1 MKEVKDNKNRLL
13 RQLLILLGFI
23 VLLNIFNKSYSH
35 LFSESIFPALQV
47 FRCTVLSSFTWSLG
61 DVAYSAGVL
70 YLLYKISLFIWHKKW
85 QQKAQ
90 WLITLLQITRLVSV
104 VSIVLYLLWS
114 ALYAQPKLSEKLK
127 LPSANSISNEEL
139 FRFDSI
145 LIQRMNLLVPQLDSI
160 NFAKVNS
167 NAAHEYQYLNLPF
180 ALKAKPSL
188 FGEALAYFGVSGFF
202 NPFTGEA
209 QIDLT
214 TPYFMMP
221 FLVCHE
227 MAHQTGIAAEDD
239 ANLMAY
245 MQCVESKSSSFRYAG
260 YFNIWLYAHN
270 KVYRLDSIKAITLK
284 ASLNRVSLNHLEI
297 LNRRNKQYHNFLD
310 DWSTYIFD
318 AFLKMGNQQDGISSY
333 RNVAYSALLWEQ
345 KRIQAKESNH

>member
-1 MKEVKDNKNRLL
+1 MKEVKDTRNRLL

-23 VLLNIFNKSYSH
+23 VLLNIFNKFYSH

-47 FRCTVLSSFTWSLG
+47 FRCITLSTFNWSFG
-61 DVAYSAGVL
+61 DVAYSVGVL
-70 YLLYKISLFIWHKKW
+70 YLLYKSYLLIRHKKW
-85 QQKAQ
+85 QHKAQ
-90 WLITLLQITRLVSV
+90 LLIALLQITRLVLV

-114 ALYAQPKLSEKLK
+114 ALYAQPKLTEKLN

-145 LIQRMNLLVPQLDSI
+145 LIQRMNHLMPQLDSL
-160 NFAKVNS
+160 NFVKVNS
-167 NAAHEYQYLNLPF
+167 IAAHEYQDLNLPF

-209 QIDLT
+209 QIDPT

-245 MQCVESKSSSFRYAG
+245 MQCVESENTSFRYAG
-260 YFNIWLYAHN
+260 YFNIWLYAHH
-270 KVYRLDSIKAITLK
+270 KVFKLDSTKATILK
-284 ASLNRVSLNHLEI
+284 ASLNSVSLNHLEI
-297 LNRRNKQYHNFLD
+297 LKRRNEQYHNFLD

-345 KRIQAKESNH
+345 KRIQAKEANH

>member
-1 MKEVKDNKNRLL
+1 MKDAKDYRNRLL

-23 VLLNIFNKSYSH
+23 VLLNIFNKSYSR
-35 LFSESIFPALQV
+35 LFSESIFPALQF
-47 FRCTVLSSFTWSLG
+47 FRCTILSAFTWSFG
-61 DVAYSAGVL
+61 DVAYSAGFF
-70 YLLYKISLFIWHKKW
+70 YLLYKISLFIRHKKW

-90 WLITLLQITRLVSV
+90 WLIALLQITRLVLV
-104 VSIVLYLLWS
+104 VSIVLYLFWS
-114 ALYAQPKLSEKLK
+114 ALYAQSKLTEKLNF
-127 LPSANSISNEEL
+127 PSVNSISNEEL
-139 FRFDSI
+139 YGFDSI
-145 LIQRMNLLVPQLDSI
+145 LIQRMNHLMPQLDSM
-160 NFAKVNS
+160 NFARVNS
-167 NAAHEYQYLNLPF
+167 SAAHEYQDLNLPF
-180 ALKAKPSL
+180 VLRAKPSL

-209 QIDLT
+209 QIDPA

-245 MQCVESKSSSFRYAG
+245 MQCVESENISFRYSG

-270 KVYRLDSIKAITLK
+270 KVFRLDSTKAITLK

-297 LNRRNKQYHNFLD
+297 LKRRNEQYHNFLD

-318 AFLKMGNQQDGISSY
+318 RFLKMGNQKDGIGSY
-333 RNVAYSALLWEQ
+333 RNVAYSALLWEH
-345 KRIQAKESNH
+345 KRNQAKETRH